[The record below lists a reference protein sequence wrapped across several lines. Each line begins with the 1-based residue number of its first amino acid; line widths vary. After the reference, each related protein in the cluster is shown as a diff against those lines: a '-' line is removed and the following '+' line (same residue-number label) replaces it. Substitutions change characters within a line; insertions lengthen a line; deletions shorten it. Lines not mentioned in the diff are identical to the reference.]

1 MKISTMRFID
11 RFAGIPLCWI
21 SGILRRFRHA
31 RDLRPETVLA
41 IKFFGLGS
49 ILLTAPTLHLLKR
62 KFPDV
67 KIIYL
72 SFSRNSEVIDQISFI
87 DERWIINTD
96 SALSFFTSFLT
107 VVRRLM
113 DRRIDVVLDFEFF
126 SKFSTFIG
134 ALARP
139 EMQIGFSLPTR
150 WRHWNLSHAVVLT
163 NDCHVTRSF
172 AAMLTPLGIHEE
184 ETPVPRLR
192 PSSLKRN
199 WRLPARVREWHSD
212 IVCLNPNAGDT
223 SLDRRWDA
231 SRYAEALGVLLH
243 EYPLGLFCLI
253 GSSHEREYV
262 QNILNRVPHAADR
275 IVNLAGETSLHD
287 LIGLFSASRV
297 LITNDS
303 GPMHLA
309 AAVGLPTVALFG
321 PESPVFYG
329 PLGNHA
335 VNLYAHLPCS
345 PCLSVYD
352 AKVFRC
358 PINAQCMKDITVES
372 VVKATSELMQ
382 STSQSKDAENALR

>member
-21 SGILRRFRHA
+21 SGIVRRFPHD
-31 RDLRPETVLA
+31 RDVHPENVLA

-49 ILLTAPTLHLLKR
+49 VLLTAPTLHLLKQR
-62 KFPDV
+62 YPDV
-67 KIIYL
+67 RIIYL

-87 DERWIINTD
+87 DERWIISTD
-96 SALSFFTSFLT
+96 SAISFFTSFVT

-113 DRRIDVVLDFEFF
+113 VRRIDVVLDFEFF

-134 ALARP
+134 ALAHP
-139 EMQIGFSLPTR
+139 GMQIGFSLPTR
-150 WRHWNLSHAVVLT
+150 WRQWNLSHAVVLT
-163 NDCHVTRSF
+163 NDRHVTRSF
-172 AAMLTPLGIHEE
+172 AAMLAPLGIHEE
-184 ETPVPRLR
+184 ETPFPRLR
-192 PSSLKRN
+192 PSSLTRT
-199 WRLPARVREWHSD
+199 WRLPFRLRDWHSD
-212 IVCLNPNAGDT
+212 IICLNPNAGDT

-231 SRYAEALGVLLH
+231 SRYAEALGDLLH
-243 EYPLGLFCLI
+243 EHSEALFCLI
-253 GSSHEREYV
+253 GSSHERGYV
-262 QNILNRVPHAADR
+262 QNILNRVPHSAER
-275 IVNLAGETSLHD
+275 IVNLAGETSLRD

-309 AAVGLPTVALFG
+309 AAVGLPTIALFG

-329 PLGNHA
+329 PLGNQT

-345 PCLSVYD
+345 PCLNVYD

-358 PINAQCMKDITVES
+358 PINAQCMKDVSVES
-372 VVKATSELMQ
+372 VVKATRDLMR
-382 STSQSKDAENALR
+382 STSQHSSEVNALR